1 MVEIVD
7 IDARDIKAYIERS
20 GFKQKAVAEK
30 SGLNEFKLCMSLQ
43 GKRKLEAREYEVRI
57 DERFYTLGGEKA
69 GYDRSQFLCYEVKS
83 FENHRVGNK
92 ARFLG
97 LETKTFS
104 GCRCLEPCQR
114 AAMRRC
120 S

>member
-43 GKRKLEAREYEVRI
+43 GKRKLEAREYASICSALGVPMTMFVTGLPDATVSGEGGGI
-57 DERFYTLGGEKA
+57 D
-69 GYDRSQFLCYEVKS
+69 
-83 FENHRVGNK
+83 GN
-92 ARFLG
+92 
-97 LETKTFS
+97 
-104 GCRCLEPCQR
+104 
-114 AAMRRC
+114 
-120 S
+120 